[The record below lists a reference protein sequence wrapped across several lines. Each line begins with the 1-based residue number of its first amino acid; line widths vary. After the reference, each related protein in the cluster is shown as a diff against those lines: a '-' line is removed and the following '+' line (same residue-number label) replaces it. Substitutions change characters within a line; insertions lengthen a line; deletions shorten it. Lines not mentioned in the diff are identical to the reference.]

1 MLGALI
7 SLPAFAQDAA
17 IQREL
22 VQRQQQSDAF
32 ALQLR
37 QSLQLLQLLQVAP
50 GDFRRRAEVETTQL
64 RQRQELENLS
74 ARQLREAGQDTPPE
88 LRPIERSRFDAER
101 CVLIAPRP
109 QV

>member
-37 QSLQLLQLLQVAP
+37 QSLQLLQFAP

-101 CVLIAPRP
+101 RVLIAPRP

>member
-50 GDFRRRAEVETTQL
+50 GDFRRRAEVETSQL
-64 RQRQELENLS
+64 WQRQELGNLS
-74 ARQLREAGQDTPPE
+74 ARQLREAGQDSPAE
-88 LRPIERSRFDAER
+88 LRPIERTRFETER
-101 CVLIAPRP
+101 RVLLARQPGE
-109 QV
+109 